1 MPALKKSDKKWTKRI
16 SVYCW
21 LYCACHKTVSVWDKM
36 KNYISHSQLVP
47 KLPLE
52 DALSYLVQNLLPD
65 GSLVPNL
72 GTSTPTYCQL
82 CTLYD
87 EEYECIFQ
95 V

>member
-1 MPALKKSDKKWTKRI
+1 MKTKSSK
-16 SVYCW
+16 
-21 LYCACHKTVSVWDKM
+21 ACHKTVSVWDKM
-36 KNYISHSQLVP
+36 KNYINHSQLVP

-52 DALSYLVQNLLPD
+52 DALSNLVQNLLPD

-87 EEYECIFQ
+87 EDECIFQ